1 MGGWAERNGLPVP
14 VTMMPVKML
23 RAYGRM
29 EACSR
34 GIFPFTAPSTSAR
47 ARPPL
52 SASSRRPRPARP
64 AARGPPSSTS
74 PRRLSTTWSS
84 SSLVPRRSSSTCGR
98 TGASR
103 VSSSARCWR
112 SWPAN
117 RAGSGSWPRST
128 SMPIRASAR
137 RCRCRASPWSSRSS
151 AVSWWTAS
159 WALCRRRRSA
169 SGSARSWTRPSSSA
183 SGLAALAGPVGPAPQ
198 GRSQASSRPPM
209 RTRPAARPA
218 PVVVPAAP
226 APARSRPR
234 WPARSRRPGTAR
246 WSWRA
251 RGAWRTGWPRPC
263 HGPGNVE
270 PGVRRGPAGH
280 GAW

>member
-1 MGGWAERNGLPVP
+1 
-14 VTMMPVKML
+14 
-23 RAYGRM
+23 M

-64 AARGPPSSTS
+64 AARRPPSSTS

-84 SSLVPRRSSSTCGR
+84 SSLVPHPSSSTCGR
-98 TGASR
+98 SGVSR
-103 VSSSARCWR
+103 VNSSARCWR

-169 SGSARSWTRPSSSA
+169 SGSARSWTRPSNSA

-209 RTRPAARPA
+209 GTRPAARRAPA
-218 PVVVPAAP
+218 VVPAAP
-226 APARSRPR
+226 VPAPAVVPAAPVPAPAVVPAAPVPARCRPRPRCR

-251 RGAWRTGWPRPC
+251 RRAWRTGWPRPG